1 MALDLENDEV
11 FSAAVEGIS
20 KVVELIASVPEA
32 KRPIALAAA
41 RQSYQQTAQALGYEE
56 SDAQHWASAVMAQ
69 LEIASLASEG
79 ASNKFTA
86 TAPAAWQNS
95 QPSAAPH
102 LW

>member
-11 FSAAVEGIS
+11 FSAALEGIS

-69 LEIASLASEG
+69 LEIALASEG
-79 ASNKFTA
+79 ASNIFTA